1 MHQTAPP
8 HQLPPLSA
16 ARAAIGLPFAFRI
29 AQPGL
34 SARIKT
40 HS

>member
-1 MHQTAPP
+1 MHRTVPP
-8 HQLPPLSA
+8 HQQPLLSA
-16 ARAAIGLPFAFRI
+16 ARGAIGLPFAFRI